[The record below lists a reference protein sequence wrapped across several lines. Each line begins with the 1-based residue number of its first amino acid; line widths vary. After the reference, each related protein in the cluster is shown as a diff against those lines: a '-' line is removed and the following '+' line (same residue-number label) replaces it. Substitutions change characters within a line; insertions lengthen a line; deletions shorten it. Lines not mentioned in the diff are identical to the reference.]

1 MAEPTLLERLQP
13 ALFDRLV
20 DPEGSILEAIAQR
33 RAALEAELD
42 EVQRTALARLLARP
56 DLSARRLGRELG
68 PSLDPLGEAVREEVL
83 ALVELE
89 ERRRIEG
96 ARAARIGL
104 RDLEALVL
112 RDLEALLNAENL
124 EGFAAEEGGNR
135 IALLDGLPRVRASVL
150 NYGIPALAGK
160 VHTRADCEALARGIA
175 LAIERFEPRLRAVT
189 VTPEGLPEDPGAP
202 AGNPVSFLLTAELWG
217 YPVAEPLRLRTVLDL
232 EEGRARL
239 APAPG
244 EAG

>member
-20 DPEGSILEAIAQR
+20 DPEASILAAIAQR
-33 RAALEAELD
+33 RTALETRLD
-42 EVQRTALARLLARP
+42 EAQRAALARFLARQ
-56 DLSARRLGRELG
+56 DLSARRLGGE
-68 PSLDPLGEAVREEVL
+68 LDPPLDALGETARGEL
-83 ALVELE
+83 FALVELE
-89 ERRRIEG
+89 ETRRIEA
-96 ARAARIGL
+96 ARAARIGMREL
-104 RDLEALVL
+104 KTLVL
-112 RDLEALLNAENL
+112 RDLEALLNVENL
-124 EGFAAEEGGNR
+124 EGFAAEEGGSR

-160 VHTRADCEALARGIA
+160 VHTRSDCEALARGIA
-175 LAIERFEPRLRAVT
+175 RAIERFEPRLRAVS
-189 VTPEGLPEDPGAP
+189 VTPEGLPEDPAAP
-202 AGNPVSFLLTAELWG
+202 AGNPVSFLLAAELWG

-239 APAPG
+239 APVG

>member
-20 DPEGSILEAIAQR
+20 DPEASILAAIAQR
-33 RAALEAELD
+33 RAALETRLD
-42 EVQRTALARLLARP
+42 EARRAALARLLARQ
-56 DLSARRLGRELG
+56 DLSARRLGGELG
-68 PSLDPLGEAVREEVL
+68 PPLDSLDETGRGEL
-83 ALVELE
+83 FALVELE
-89 ERRRIEG
+89 ETRRIEG
-96 ARAARIGL
+96 MRASRIGL
-104 RDLEALVL
+104 RALRALVL

-124 EGFAAEEGGNR
+124 EGFAAEEGGSR

-175 LAIERFEPRLRAVT
+175 RAIECFEPRLRAVS

-202 AGNPVSFLLTAELWG
+202 AGNPVSFLLTGELWG

-239 APAPG
+239 APVG